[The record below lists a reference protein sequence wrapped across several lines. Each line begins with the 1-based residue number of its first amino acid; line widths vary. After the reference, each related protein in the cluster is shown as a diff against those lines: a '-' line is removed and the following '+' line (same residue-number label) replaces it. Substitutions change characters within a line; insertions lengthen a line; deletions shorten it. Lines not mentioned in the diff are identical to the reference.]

1 MEFGSPCSLYDGSP
15 LSKAAPPSTD
25 GEVVQQRRPSATF
38 ERFATAAEI
47 AVRLQRR
54 FPGVDAE
61 IVGDFA
67 HAVSI
72 NKYSYTDAKKMLS
85 ELMTLST
92 VEQAVVDA
100 IEAEKDKE
108 RRKQQE
114 RDQRFQEQLE
124 AERQAYERA
133 ARLVRE
139 TEQHQPQPS
148 VFSSSSSAR
157 SGSAVV
163 VSGGSRQSDAV
174 AAALP
179 ASQKQTSSTDDGV
192 KSAVI
197 ASAGAASSSAA
208 AEALSDKEVIL
219 YVTSM
224 TANRQ
229 VRTECRLLH
238 QLLYIK
244 RVTFTEL
251 DVADN
256 PFLQKYLSK
265 LVVAASSSSSSTPH
279 ATPSASSSIANLPL
293 LFVGEKFV
301 GNLEACQALED
312 DGMLMVTLAS
322 LGYEHVEMSVEV
334 YRQQHHAKLVAM
346 RGLALGDDDGEE
358 PEVA

>member
-15 LSKAAPPSTD
+15 LSKTSGPAGSTTD
-25 GEVVQQRRPSATF
+25 GEVEQRNPPRPSATF
-38 ERFATAAEI
+38 QRFATAAEI
-47 AVRLQRR
+47 AIRLQRR

-61 IVGDFA
+61 IIGDFA
-67 HAVSI
+67 QAVSI

-100 IEAEKDKE
+100 IEGEKDKE

-124 AERQAYERA
+124 AERQAYDRA
-133 ARLVRE
+133 ARIARE
-139 TEQHQPQPS
+139 SEQLGNTR
-148 VFSSSSSAR
+148 SSSSSA
-157 SGSAVV
+157 SGSGAVV
-163 VSGGSRQSDAV
+163 VVAGSRQSDAV

-179 ASQKQTSSTDDGV
+179 ASAQPPSSSSNDVKTSL
-192 KSAVI
+192 I
-197 ASAGAASSSAA
+197 ASAGAASGAAA

-244 RVTFTEL
+244 RVTFSEL

-256 PFLQKYLSK
+256 PFLQKYLAK
-265 LVVAASSSSSSTPH
+265 LVAASAPSTSSSSTSS
-279 ATPSASSSIANLPL
+279 PSVANLPL

-301 GNLEACQALED
+301 GNLDSCQALED
-312 DGMLMVTLAS
+312 DGLLMVTLAS
-322 LGYEHVEMSVEV
+322 LGYEHVEKSVEL
-334 YRQQHHAKLVAM
+334 YRQEHQAKLLAM
-346 RGLALGDDDGEE
+346 GGLALGGDDDGEAE
-358 PEVA
+358 TRY